1 LTNVAELLHEL
12 LADAAARRPDHPAV
26 ICRDRSLSYRE
37 LDQRAG
43 ALTGRLVHAG
53 VRRGDR
59 VAILMNKSVDCV
71 VAIYGILKAGAA
83 YVPLDPTSPAQRQ
96 AFVLSDCGVRFLVAE
111 PRKRSAV
118 VSVIGAGAD
127 LAGVFGLELEPGVAA
142 SIGSWDDLDSAD
154 PVAVSTGAGDL
165 CYVLYTS
172 GSTGT
177 PKGIMHTHASA
188 MAWARVST
196 SAFGL
201 QPDDRLSNYAPL
213 HFDLSTLDL
222 FGSALLGA
230 TMVMIPEEHLKLPA
244 SLAGL
249 LAAEKI
255 SVFYTVPYALIQL
268 ELHGG
273 LERYDWSSLR
283 WVLFG
288 GEPMSVKHLRSL
300 MSRWP
305 GARFANVYGPTE
317 TNGCTYH
324 VLPGLPPADATLP
337 IGRLNDGVERLIID
351 ETGAP
356 VAEGEP
362 GELLIRA
369 ATTMQGYWNRP
380 DLNARVFFDP
390 RDSGAKYVRTGDM
403 VRVGSDGNLEFLGRR
418 DRLIKT
424 RGSRVELDDVEAVLA
439 SSVSVEEAAVFARPD
454 ENGSLL
460 IHAAATLLEG
470 VEAGEADLRRHLK
483 ERLPPYAQPVSLTI
497 YSKFPRTATGKI
509 DRRRLR
515 DEVQEGA
522 SA

>member
-1 LTNVAELLHEL
+1 MAALLHDL
-12 LADAAARRPDHPAV
+12 LAEAVARRPDHPAV
-26 ICRDRSLSYRE
+26 VCRDRSLSYGE

-43 ALTGRLVHAG
+43 ALACTLARAG
-53 VRRGDR
+53 VQPGDR

-71 VAIYGILKAGAA
+71 TAIYGILKTGAA
-83 YVPLDPTSPAQRQ
+83 YVPLDPTSPARRQ
-96 AFVLSDCGVRFLVAE
+96 AFVLGDCGVRFLIAE
-111 PRKRSAV
+111 PRKRAAALAV
-118 VSVIGAGAD
+118 VRAGAE
-127 LAGVFGLELEPGVAA
+127 LSGVFGLDSEPGLPE
-142 SIGSWDDLDSAD
+142 SLGNWDGLESAGRLDVHGRAD
-154 PVAVSTGAGDL
+154 DL

-188 MAWARVST
+188 MAWAKTST
-196 SAFGL
+196 TAFGL

-230 TMVMIPEEHLKLPA
+230 TMVMIPEEYLKLPA

-249 LAAEKI
+249 LASEKL

-268 ELHGG
+268 ELNGELQRH
-273 LERYDWSSLR
+273 DWSSLK

-288 GEPMSVKHLRSL
+288 GEPMSVKHLRGL
-300 MSRWP
+300 MGRWP

-324 VLPGLPPADATLP
+324 VLAGPPAPDSALP
-337 IGRLNDGVERLIID
+337 IGRLNKGAERLIID
-351 ETGAP
+351 ENENP
-356 VAEGEP
+356 VETGEP

-369 ATTMQGYWNRP
+369 GTTMRGYWNRP
-380 DLNARVFFDP
+380 DLNARVFFDAQ
-390 RDSGAKYVRTGDM
+390 DGGASFVRTGDI
-403 VRVGSDGNLEFLGRR
+403 VREGPDGCLEFLGRR

-439 SSVSVEEAAVFARPD
+439 GSALVEEAAVFARPD

-460 IHAAATLLEG
+460 IHAAATLLDG
-470 VEAGEADLRRHLK
+470 VAASEADLRRHLK
-483 ERLPPYAQPVSLTI
+483 DRLPPYAQPVSLTI
-497 YSKFPRTATGKI
+497 CSEFPRTATGKI
-509 DRRRLR
+509 DRRQLR
-515 DEVQEGA
+515 DGVQEETRA
-522 SA
+522 